1 MNSETESLSL
11 IIIVWGKPANKTTKH
26 RREKKKKNN
35 KKKNPKKT
43 LHKQTKTAK
52 GEQNFKGKR
61 KQPPPPPQKKKKK
74 KEKKRKAFTSLLG
87 ACGILSF
94 YVLVPWSAAPN
105 VVLHRLTDSP

>member
-1 MNSETESLSL
+1 MRMNSETESLSL

-26 RREKKKKNN
+26 RREKKKK
-35 KKKNPKKT
+35 KKKQKQK

-61 KQPPPPPQKKKKK
+61 KQPPPPPQKKKEKK
-74 KEKKRKAFTSLLG
+74 KKRKAFTSLLG